1 MSDGSE
7 DYRRKTA
14 VQNIEY
20 MESRTDPENRTT
32 NLYDPHFCYSDN
44 EDASHVIGGY
54 VEMKKGNCIQS
65 DFKFNCPSINQR
77 LNKLEVHLQSSK
89 TKQNTFSP
97 LQKDFLPPSKK
108 IILKKNHTLFPMK
121 NKDLC
126 DHDPRCIMSCGLMC
140 DDIIRGYIKRTKSSK
155 KPKQGYD
162 FVFSQMDTDTVY
174 IYSGSLQDFEWKKG
188 CYECIDY
195 HVDIIQ

>member
-7 DYRRKTA
+7 DYRWKTF

-20 MESRTDPENRTT
+20 MESRTDPENITK

-65 DFKFNCPSINQR
+65 YFKFNCPSINKR
-77 LNKLEVHLQSSK
+77 LNKFEVHLQSSK
-89 TKQNTFSP
+89 TTRNTFSP

-108 IILKKNHTLFPMK
+108 KHLEKKQY
-121 NKDLC
+121 
-126 DHDPRCIMSCGLMC
+126 
-140 DDIIRGYIKRTKSSK
+140 YIPHEK
-155 KPKQGYD
+155 
-162 FVFSQMDTDTVY
+162 
-174 IYSGSLQDFEWKKG
+174 
-188 CYECIDY
+188 
-195 HVDIIQ
+195 